1 MSKIRC
7 GVWAFLAVTSA
18 VQAGVVV
25 HMSTNAAADGAAK
38 HQQTLYAQDGLL
50 RVDKLDDQGKVRDFT
65 LFRDGAIWDV
75 DPQKHT
81 FRKFDKNVVAAEQ
94 DAMNDRMKAMMQNM
108 PPERRAMVEQRM
120 KAMQGESHD
129 YDVTNSGRSEHVG
142 AYTCQIWQSV
152 RDGKPVTEYCV
163 VPKGSL
169 AGGDELATATHN
181 ASLIAASMASAAP
194 QMARAVS
201 PVYKIYG
208 KLDGFP
214 VMTRQISAGQARE
227 ETIVTG
233 IEKKALPTDQFA
245 IPKGFTEATI
255 GKSDTNN

>member
-1 MSKIRC
+1 MRKITGC
-7 GVWAFLAVTSA
+7 LWILLATTTA
-18 VQAGVVV
+18 VRAGVVV
-25 HMSTNAAADGAAK
+25 HMSGSAGADGAAK

-50 RVDKLDDQGKVRDFT
+50 RIDKLDEQGKVRDFT
-65 LFRDGAIWDV
+65 VFRDGAIWDV

-81 FRKFDKNVVAAEQ
+81 FRKFDKNAMAAEQ
-94 DAMNDRMKAMMQNM
+94 KVMSDRMQAMMQNM

-129 YDVTNSGRSEHVG
+129 YQVTNSGRSEHVG
-142 AYTCQIWQSV
+142 AYTCQIWQAV

-169 AGGDELATATHN
+169 TGGDELATATHN
-181 ASLIAASMASAAP
+181 ASLIAADMASASP
-194 QMARAVS
+194 QMARAIS
-201 PVYKIYG
+201 PVYKMYG

-214 VMTRQISAGQARE
+214 VMTRQMSGGGAPE

-233 IEKKALPTDQFA
+233 IEKKSLPADQFT
-245 IPKGFTEATI
+245 IPKGYTEVAF
-255 GKSDTNN
+255 GKSDAGN